1 MTPRAHISTLVV
13 YGYSLIVSGDMYA
26 GVVNPYNVSVILI
39 FSRSF
44 LEIPKSPIIRTS
56 SPLGS
61 LLINMLSGFK
71 SL

>member
-1 MTPRAHISTLVV
+1 MSTFVV
-13 YGYSLIVSGDMYA
+13 EGYSAFKIASGAKYA
-26 GVVNPYNVSVILI
+26 GVVNPYNVWEFLI

-44 LEIPKSPIIRTS
+44 FEIPKSPIRRMS
-56 SPLGS
+56 FPLGS